1 MPFLVPEIF
10 KLGRL
15 IAKRIPF
22 LVEITLKRF
31 FSFLVYIYIKLIK
44 VDVTN
49 YIYISETSLG
59 KFQISSQS
67 SMASEPEN
75 PFEIVRSFVRF
86 QSRDDNTSATIDA
99 RAVSNYRLARGAEIF
114 KGGWYCSV
122 PLCAVLDIREMA
134 GEENQPT
141 KILQREREREIVIP
155 IFRSDLSAVGKS
167 TIFHGKKVGRE
178 EKRGDHF
185 KYCAVPFLLLPL
197 PRFFV
202 FAF

>member
-44 VDVTN
+44 VDVIN
-49 YIYISETSLG
+49 YIYFRNIFRKISNFFAIIDGLRARKS
-59 KFQISSQS
+59 FR
-67 SMASEPEN
+67 N
-75 PFEIVRSFVRF
+75 RSFVRF